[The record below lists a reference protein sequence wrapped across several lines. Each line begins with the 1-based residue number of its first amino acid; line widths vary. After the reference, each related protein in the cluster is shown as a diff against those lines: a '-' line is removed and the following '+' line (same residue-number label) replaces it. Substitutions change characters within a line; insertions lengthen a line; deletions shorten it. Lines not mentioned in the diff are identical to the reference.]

1 MKSFLKYTL
10 ATITG
15 IIITSILF
23 FFVMLGSFS
32 IMMASAN
39 RQVSIGKNSVLVLNT
54 GRSIP
59 ERGLDDP
66 FSSFD
71 LIDFTFKPSPGV
83 NDIIKNLEK
92 AKDDERIKGV
102 LIENGP
108 MVNGW
113 GKAEEIRMALLRFKE
128 SGKFII
134 SYTENYLTQESY
146 YISSIADKIYL
157 NPASIFEFKGISSE
171 VMFFKTALETLGIDV
186 EVIRHGRYK
195 GAVEPFMGDRLS
207 DENRSQIERFINNI
221 WDHALSNISIERN
234 VPVEELN
241 RIADGLLTTN
251 IDSTLEMGLV
261 DGLIYRDE
269 LLEMVRERCGTADS
283 RTPDYVSMHKYKNV
297 PSISVSGSEGKI
309 AILYAEGTI
318 MMGRGS
324 DVNIGASY
332 YTKIIRDIREK
343 DDYKALVIRINSP
356 GGNALASDQLWRE
369 IKLTADK
376 IPVIISM
383 SNYAASGGYYMAA
396 PASMII
402 AHPTTLTGSIG
413 VFGMF
418 PQVNSLLNDKLG
430 IASETV
436 RTNRFSD
443 YPSLYRNMDNYEIAM
458 IQEYIDNTYEEFV
471 ERVSEGRHI
480 EKSEVDKMGEGQ
492 VYSGM
497 EALEKGLIDKTGGLT
512 EALSEAASLA
522 SIGNYTIAELPVI
535 EDAYTR
541 LMRSLGGDL
550 KMRLVKNEL
559 GESIRYYS
567 DLLELKSMSGAQ
579 ARLPWFL
586 HIF

>member
-171 VMFFKTALETLGIDV
+171 VMFFKTALEKLGIDV

>member
-15 IIITSILF
+15 IILTTILF

-32 IMMASAN
+32 IMMASAS

-83 NDIIKNLEK
+83 NDIIKNLKK
-92 AKDDERIKGV
+92 AASDDHIKGV

-113 GKAEEIRMALLRFKE
+113 GKAEEIRMALQRFKE

-134 SYTENYLTQESY
+134 SYTENYITQESY
-146 YISSIADKIYL
+146 YISSVADEIYL
-157 NPASIFEFKGISSE
+157 NPAAIMEFKGISSE
-171 VMFFKTALETLGIDV
+171 IMFFKAALEKLGIDV

-221 WDHALSNISIERN
+221 WDHALSNISQERN

-251 IDSTLEMGLV
+251 VDLTVEMGLV
-261 DGLIYRDE
+261 DGLVYRDE
-269 LLEMVRERCGTADS
+269 LLEMITEKCGAEDS
-283 RTPDYVSMHKYKNV
+283 RKPDYVSMHKYKNV
-297 PSISVSGSEGKI
+297 PTLPVSGSEGKI

-318 MMGRGS
+318 MMGRGN
-324 DVNIGASY
+324 DMNIGASY
-332 YTKIIRDIREK
+332 YTKVIRDIREK

-356 GGNALASDQLWRE
+356 GGNAIASDQLWRE
-369 IKLTADK
+369 IKLTAEK

-418 PQVNSLLNDKLG
+418 PQANSLLNDKLG

-436 RTNRFSD
+436 KTNRFSD
-443 YPSLYRNMDNYEIAM
+443 YPSIYRNMDKYEIT
-458 IQEYIDNTYEEFV
+458 ILQEYVDNTYEEFI
-471 ERVSEGRHI
+471 ERVSEGRNI
-480 EKSEVDKMGEGQ
+480 DKTDVDKMGEGQ
-492 VYSGM
+492 VYSGLD
-497 EALEKGLIDKTGGLT
+497 ALEKGLIDKTGGLT
-512 EALSEAASLA
+512 EALDEAALQA
-522 SIGNYTIAELPVI
+522 SIGKYTIAELPVI

-541 LMRSLGGDL
+541 LLRSLGGDL
-550 KMRLVKNEL
+550 KMKLVRNEL
-559 GESIRYYS
+559 GESVRYYS
-567 DLLELKSMSGAQ
+567 YLLELKSMSGAQ
-579 ARLPWFL
+579 TRLPWFL